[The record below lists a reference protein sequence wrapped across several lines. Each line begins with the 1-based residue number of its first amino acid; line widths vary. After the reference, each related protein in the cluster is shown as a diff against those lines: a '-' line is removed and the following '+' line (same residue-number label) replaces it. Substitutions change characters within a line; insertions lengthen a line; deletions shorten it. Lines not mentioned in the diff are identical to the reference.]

1 MPEQPSTAEHAGGGE
16 LLTRISNEIVRAQK
30 HFFGKGPTNA
40 KSYMLDDLLLVV
52 MRGSLTAAE
61 RSMIEFGQQDEVR
74 QFRQVFQNGMTER
87 LTGIV
92 EDLTGRKVLGY
103 QSQVVFE
110 PDVVVELVVFDSVAA
125 PEPDAATGRAQLD
138 DDDRVGEARDERGLG
153 HGPVGS

>member
-1 MPEQPSTAEHAGGGE
+1 MPENPSAAEQTGGE
-16 LLTRISNEIVRAQK
+16 LLTRLSNEIVRAQK
-30 HFFGKGPTNA
+30 HFFGKGPTSA

-52 MRGSLTAAE
+52 MRGSLTTAE
-61 RSMIEFGQQDEVR
+61 RSMLEFGQQDEVR

-110 PDVVVELVVFDSVAA
+110 PDIVVELFVFDAVAA
-125 PEPDAATGRAQLD
+125 PEPRAATGRGQLD
-138 DDDRVGEARDERGLG
+138 DDDAVGEARDERGLG
-153 HGPVGS
+153 A